1 MPANPRMGISY
12 SSSCPSMKKYYPSMF
27 FKQHL
32 CECISLWNPLD
43 CSNSSTFWQMGG
55 QSHLPF
61 ALLWET
67 RCFSCARG
75 PELNTD
81 FRSSQQPQAGVAEAV
96 LWIDTLLK
104 QSFLDWYPFLDGFWL
119 FGKRELWLSWNTA
132 GVSHRYPLQNP
143 CFHGLNHSFKRL
155 REYSTEED
163 EIWFKFGKK

>member
-32 CECISLWNPLD
+32 CECISLRNPLD

-55 QSHLPF
+55 QLHLPF

-67 RCFSCARG
+67 RWCSCAQG

-104 QSFLDWYPFLDGFWL
+104 QSFLTGTHFWMASDYLVKGSCGCPETQQVFLTGIHCKTPVFMVL
-119 FGKRELWLSWNTA
+119 IILS
-132 GVSHRYPLQNP
+132 
-143 CFHGLNHSFKRL
+143 K
-155 REYSTEED
+155 D
-163 EIWFKFGKK
+163 